1 MYSDDDIVLA
11 ENNYQPKNSPQAA
24 IHNFS
29 ELRNGYVGIPKRGLL
44 DEELSRNLIQGY
56 YASVTYMDVLIG
68 KLVDTLDQLGLR
80 DNTTI
85 ILWGDHGFFLGEHGL
100 WCKHSSLYEA
110 IRVPLIVS
118 SPNMKKNVKTNS
130 MAELVDVY
138 PTLCEIANIDPPKYL
153 DGVSLVPILKD
164 PTVKL
169 KNEIYTRYQR
179 HEAVVDE
186 NYSYTEFVNLNP
198 DDKIPDGEPGMAD
211 MLFDMKND
219 KDQNVDISNRPSSQK
234 LVKKYKDKLA
244 LMRKYVNE
252 KKIDK

>member
-1 MYSDDDIVLA
+1 MYL
-11 ENNYQPKNSPQAA
+11 
-24 IHNFS
+24 
-29 ELRNGYVGIPKRGLL
+29 
-44 DEELSRNLIQGY
+44 
-56 YASVTYMDVLIG
+56 
-68 KLVDTLDQLGLR
+68 
-80 DNTTI
+80 
-85 ILWGDHGFFLGEHGL
+85 
-100 WCKHSSLYEA
+100 
-110 IRVPLIVS
+110 
-118 SPNMKKNVKTNS
+118 KKNVKTNS

-164 PTVKL
+164 PNVKL

-179 HEAVVDE
+179 HEAIVDE

-219 KDQNVDISNRPSSQK
+219 KDQNIDISNRPSSQK

-244 LMRKYVNE
+244 LMRKYVNQ